1 METGV
6 GRHRRAPLFDGRVS
20 MVHYGSVIR
29 QRMLRLKKR
38 KSVLRR
44 QRSLREKMLFAKDE
58 FEDQLTDNLEL
69 VDQNESAKGK
79 DR

>member
-1 METGV
+1 M
-6 GRHRRAPLFDGRVS
+6 GRINC
-20 MVHYGSVIR
+20 GSVIR

-58 FEDQLTDNLEL
+58 FEDQLTDNLKL
-69 VDQNESAKGK
+69 VDQNELAKGK

>member
-1 METGV
+1 M
-6 GRHRRAPLFDGRVS
+6 GRINC
-20 MVHYGSVIR
+20 GSVIR

-58 FEDQLTDNLEL
+58 FEDQLTDNLKL
-69 VDQNESAKGK
+69 VDQNDSAKGK

>member
-1 METGV
+1 M
-6 GRHRRAPLFDGRVS
+6 GRINC
-20 MVHYGSVIR
+20 GSVIR

-38 KSVLRR
+38 KTVLRR

-58 FEDQLTDNLEL
+58 FADQLTDNLEPS
-69 VDQNESAKGK
+69 DQNELAKWQ